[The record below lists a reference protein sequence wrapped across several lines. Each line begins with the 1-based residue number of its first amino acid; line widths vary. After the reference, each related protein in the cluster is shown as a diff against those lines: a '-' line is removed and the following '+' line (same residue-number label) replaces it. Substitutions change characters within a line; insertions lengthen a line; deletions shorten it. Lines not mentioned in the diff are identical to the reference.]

1 VVVDAALVGP
11 AVDFDSS
18 APLIAVLTLR
28 RINVVDL
35 DDEPGEPRY
44 ECVSSVE
51 RVRSHVEAESVIWR
65 SQCQKDFAL
74 WRHFYLKLLA

>member
-1 VVVDAALVGP
+1 MVVDAVLVGP

-18 APLIAVLTLR
+18 AALIAVPTLH
-28 RINVVDL
+28 RINVADL
-35 DDEPGEPRY
+35 DDEPGEPLCER
-44 ECVSSVE
+44 VSSVE

-74 WRHFYLKLLA
+74 